1 VSQPFAVPID
11 LSETVAKLMADTEAL
26 VRDNPSKLPMQAWSD
41 QLQKRLEAK
50 A

>member
-1 VSQPFAVPID
+1 
-11 LSETVAKLMADTEAL
+11 

-41 QLQKRLEAK
+41 QLQKRLDDK